1 MPLSFSL
8 GKETYTLSDECLE
21 RMRLAMAK
29 TVTRERG
36 FALLGDIEDLMPGKE
51 KIGGREGV
59 RIDVAGMR
67 GSFHTHPDDGNPEL
81 SAGDWAHAI
90 MTCAEL
96 QFPYLE
102 CSGSDGEVYCTT
114 VDDIHILAKHKQVER
129 ITDDELD
136 ELVQHLVEP
145 YHFRV

>member
-21 RMRLAMAK
+21 RMRLAMAN

-36 FALLGDIEDLMPGKE
+36 FALLGDIKDLMPGKE
-51 KIGGREGV
+51 KVGGREGI
-59 RIDVAGMR
+59 RIDVAGMK

-81 SAGDWAHAI
+81 SADDWAHAI

-96 QFPYLE
+96 QIPYLE

-114 VDDIHILAKHKQVER
+114 IDDIDILAKHKQPER

>member
-1 MPLSFSL
+1 
-8 GKETYTLSDECLE
+8 
-21 RMRLAMAK
+21 MRLAMAN

-36 FALLGDIEDLMPGKE
+36 FALLGDIKDLMPGKE
-51 KIGGREGV
+51 KVGGREGI
-59 RIDVAGMR
+59 RIDVAGMK

-81 SAGDWAHAI
+81 SASDWAHAI

-96 QFPYLE
+96 QFPFLE

-114 VDDIHILAKHKQVER
+114 VDDIDILAKHKQAEQ